1 MLLTPRT
8 TFRIKHALFLAIV
21 AFSLCYLSD
30 VFASTAGGAKPMPY
44 VAWLDNLRAS
54 TSGPVA
60 YTLSLIGIIVSGG
73 ILIFGGDLNGFFR
86 TLIFIVLVTAL
97 IVAADNTLRTLQA
110 GAEITPPP
118 VSSSVAQPGAW
129 LSRMKEDGN
138 AYFLLSGGFKQTSKE
153 TNGNATWH

>member
-1 MLLTPRT
+1 M
-8 TFRIKHALFLAIV
+8 LFL
-21 AFSLCYLSD
+21 SLNIKLVVLLILLVVSVSYLPEA
-30 VFASTAGGAKPMPY
+30 FASTAGGAKPMPY

-118 VSSSVAQPGAW
+118 SLSRAAQPQAL
-129 LSRMKEDGN
+129 LSRTPRDSN
-138 AYFLLSGGFKQTSKE
+138 ASFLPWF
-153 TNGNATWH
+153 

>member
-1 MLLTPRT
+1 MRMSTL
-8 TFRIKHALFLAIV
+8 RIKQMLFIAIV
-21 AFSLCYLSD
+21 AFSLSYFPD
-30 VFASTAGGAKPMPY
+30 VLASTAGGAKPMPY

-118 VSSSVAQPGAW
+118 VSSSAAQPEAWSSAFDVDNHAIFLVLMVYRYGAK
-129 LSRMKEDGN
+129 S
-138 AYFLLSGGFKQTSKE
+138 YPHT
-153 TNGNATWH
+153 

>member
-1 MLLTPRT
+1 M
-8 TFRIKHALFLAIV
+8 LFL
-21 AFSLCYLSD
+21 SLNIKLVVLLILLVISVSYLPET
-30 VFASTAGGAKPMPY
+30 FASTAGGAKPMPY

-73 ILIFGGDLNGFFR
+73 ILIFGGDLNGIFR

-118 VSSSVAQPGAW
+118 TLSRAAQPQAL
-129 LSRMKEDGN
+129 LSRTPRDSN
-138 AYFLLSGGFKQTSKE
+138 ATFLLDFGG
-153 TNGNATWH
+153 

>member
-1 MLLTPRT
+1 MLFPSTK
-8 TFRIKHALFLAIV
+8 IKFVILLALLV
-21 AFSLCYLSD
+21 MSVSCLSEA
-30 VFASTAGGAKPMPY
+30 FASTAGGAKPMPY

-54 TSGPVA
+54 TAGPVA

-73 ILIFGGDLNGFFR
+73 MLIFGGDLNGFFR

-118 VSSSVAQPGAW
+118 NKSDPLQAKALLLDQTTAFFRCALG
-129 LSRMKEDGN
+129 GN
-138 AYFLLSGGFKQTSKE
+138 D
-153 TNGNATWH
+153 

>member
-1 MLLTPRT
+1 MPSLSIKSKFAVIFILLVIVITYLPE
-8 TFRIKHALFLAIV
+8 AL
-21 AFSLCYLSD
+21 
-30 VFASTAGGAKPMPY
+30 ASTAGGAKPMPY

-97 IVAADNTLRTLQA
+97 IVAADNTLRTLQS

-118 VSSSVAQPGAW
+118 ILSRAAQPQA
-129 LSRMKEDGN
+129 
-138 AYFLLSGGFKQTSKE
+138 LLSASPW
-153 TNGNATWH
+153 NNNAIFLYGPKR

>member
-1 MLLTPRT
+1 MLRSSNP
-8 TFRIKHALFLAIV
+8 KHKFLCLAFFIAAALWLQEG
-21 AFSLCYLSD
+21 
-30 VFASTAGGAKPMPY
+30 FASTAAGSNAMPY
-44 VAWLDNLRAS
+44 VSWLNNLRAS

-97 IVAADNTLRTLQA
+97 IVAADNTLKTLQA

-118 VSSSVAQPGAW
+118 GIPVIDDSDSV
-129 LSRMKEDGN
+129 N
-138 AYFLLSGGFKQTSKE
+138 AP
-153 TNGNATWH
+153 TNTKAFNQN

>member
-1 MLLTPRT
+1 MLLFPW
-8 TFRIKHALFLAIV
+8 INVKVVVLLVLLVISA
-21 AFSLCYLSD
+21 SYLQETN
-30 VFASTAGGAKPMPY
+30 ASTAGGAKPMPY

-118 VSSSVAQPGAW
+118 GLSRAAQPLAL
-129 LSRMKEDGN
+129 LSDPPRDNN
-138 AYFLLSGGFKQTSKE
+138 AIFLLNFGG
-153 TNGNATWH
+153 

>member
-1 MLLTPRT
+1 MLLFPWINVKV
-8 TFRIKHALFLAIV
+8 FFLLVLLII
-21 AFSLCYLSD
+21 FSTYLQE
-30 VFASTAGGAKPMPY
+30 VYASTAGGAKPMPY

-118 VSSSVAQPGAW
+118 VLSRAAQPRAL
-129 LSRMKEDGN
+129 LSLYPRENN
-138 AYFLLSGGFKQTSKE
+138 AIFLLDSGG
-153 TNGNATWH
+153 

>member
-1 MLLTPRT
+1 M
-8 TFRIKHALFLAIV
+8 LFL
-21 AFSLCYLSD
+21 SLNIKLVVLLILLVVSVSYLPEA
-30 VFASTAGGAKPMPY
+30 FASTAGGAKPMPY

-118 VSSSVAQPGAW
+118 TLSRAAQPQA
-129 LSRMKEDGN
+129 
-138 AYFLLSGGFKQTSKE
+138 LLSPLSGDATPLFCPGFDGRLS
-153 TNGNATWH
+153 WR

>member
-1 MLLTPRT
+1 MPVFYLQYKTFLLLV
-8 TFRIKHALFLAIV
+8 ILL
-21 AFSLCYLSD
+21 FSLCYLPEI
-30 VFASTAGGAKPMPY
+30 FASTAGGAKPMPY

-110 GAEITPPP
+110 GAEITPPL
-118 VSSSVAQPGAW
+118 VSSSAAQPRAW
-129 LSRMKEDGN
+129 LCTNSMDSHAIFYKGVEMK
-138 AYFLLSGGFKQTSKE
+138 SS
-153 TNGNATWH
+153 WH

>member
-1 MLLTPRT
+1 M
-8 TFRIKHALFLAIV
+8 LFLSLNMKLVVLFILLLVSVSYLPEAI
-21 AFSLCYLSD
+21 
-30 VFASTAGGAKPMPY
+30 ASTAGGAKPMPY

-118 VSSSVAQPGAW
+118 VLSRAAQPQAL
-129 LSRMKEDGN
+129 LSRSPGDATPLFCPGFEGN
-138 AYFLLSGGFKQTSKE
+138 VP
-153 TNGNATWH
+153 WH

>member
-1 MLLTPRT
+1 M
-8 TFRIKHALFLAIV
+8 LFL
-21 AFSLCYLSD
+21 SLNIKLVVLLILLVVSVSYLPET
-30 VFASTAGGAKPMPY
+30 FASTAGGAKPMPY

-73 ILIFGGDLNGFFR
+73 ILIFDGDLNGFFR

-118 VSSSVAQPGAW
+118 VSSRAAQPQA
-129 LSRMKEDGN
+129 L
-138 AYFLLSGGFKQTSKE
+138 
-153 TNGNATWH
+153 

>member
-1 MLLTPRT
+1 M
-8 TFRIKHALFLAIV
+8 LFL
-21 AFSLCYLSD
+21 SLNMKLVVLLILLVLS
-30 VFASTAGGAKPMPY
+30 VSYFPEALASTAGGAKPMPY

-118 VSSSVAQPGAW
+118 LLSRAAQPQAL
-129 LSRMKEDGN
+129 LSRTPRDSN
-138 AYFLLSGGFKQTSKE
+138 ATFLLNSGGLVS
-153 TNGNATWH
+153 WH

>member
-1 MLLTPRT
+1 MLTPST
-8 TFRIKHALFLAIV
+8 KIKFILLIALLALSV
-21 AFSLCYLSD
+21 LCFPEA
-30 VFASTAGGAKPMPY
+30 FASTAGGAKPMPY

-60 YTLSLIGIIVSGG
+60 YSLSLIGIIVSGG
-73 ILIFGGDLNGFFR
+73 MLIFGGDLNGFFR

-118 VSSSVAQPGAW
+118 H
-129 LSRMKEDGN
+129 LNDTN
-138 AYFLLSGGFKQTSKE
+138 ALLLQSKVYICHALGGSKPCL
-153 TNGNATWH
+153 

>member
-1 MLLTPRT
+1 MLSLSLN
-8 TFRIKHALFLAIV
+8 IKLVVLLILLVVSVSYLPEAI
-21 AFSLCYLSD
+21 
-30 VFASTAGGAKPMPY
+30 ASTAGGAKPMPY

-118 VSSSVAQPGAW
+118 SLSRAAQPLA
-129 LSRMKEDGN
+129 
-138 AYFLLSGGFKQTSKE
+138 LLSPPSCDATPLFCPGFEGKVS
-153 TNGNATWH
+153 WL

>member
-1 MLLTPRT
+1 MPSLSIKSKYAVIFILLVIAITYLPE
-8 TFRIKHALFLAIV
+8 AL
-21 AFSLCYLSD
+21 
-30 VFASTAGGAKPMPY
+30 ASTAGGAKPMPY

-86 TLIFIVLVTAL
+86 TFIFIVLVTAL

-118 VSSSVAQPGAW
+118 ILSRAAQPQA
-129 LSRMKEDGN
+129 
-138 AYFLLSGGFKQTSKE
+138 LLSASPW
-153 TNGNATWH
+153 NNNATFLYGPKR

>member
-1 MLLTPRT
+1 MLILS
-8 TFRIKHALFLAIV
+8 IKCKFVLLFLLLIISATTIPE
-21 AFSLCYLSD
+21 AL
-30 VFASTAGGAKPMPY
+30 ASTAGGAKPMPY

-118 VSSSVAQPGAW
+118 VSSSAAQPQAL
-129 LSRMKEDGN
+129 LSRPIRENN
-138 AYFLLSGGFKQTSKE
+138 ATFLLNSGG
-153 TNGNATWH
+153 

>member
-1 MLLTPRT
+1 MLFPWINVKFVVLLVLLFCSASYLQDAYTST
-8 TFRIKHALFLAIV
+8 T
-21 AFSLCYLSD
+21 
-30 VFASTAGGAKPMPY
+30 GGSKPMPY

-110 GAEITPPP
+110 GAEITHPP
-118 VSSSVAQPGAW
+118 VSSSAAQPQA
-129 LSRMKEDGN
+129 
-138 AYFLLSGGFKQTSKE
+138 LLSSPLRYTTPLFYPGFEGRMS
-153 TNGNATWH
+153 WR

>member
-1 MLLTPRT
+1 ML
-8 TFRIKHALFLAIV
+8 ALSINSRFVVIFILLVIV
-21 AFSLCYLSD
+21 ITYLPEAL
-30 VFASTAGGAKPMPY
+30 ASTAGGAKPMPY

-110 GAEITPPP
+110 GAEITPAPLL
-118 VSSSVAQPGAW
+118 SRAAQPQAL
-129 LSRMKEDGN
+129 LSEPLRDNN
-138 AYFLLSGGFKQTSKE
+138 ATFLLNSGG
-153 TNGNATWH
+153 

>member
-1 MLLTPRT
+1 M
-8 TFRIKHALFLAIV
+8 LFLSLNMKLVVLLILLILSVSYFPEAI
-21 AFSLCYLSD
+21 
-30 VFASTAGGAKPMPY
+30 ASTAGGAKPMPY

-54 TSGPVA
+54 TSGTVA

-118 VSSSVAQPGAW
+118 DLSRAAQPQAL
-129 LSRMKEDGN
+129 LSRPPGDATPLFYPGFDGN
-138 AYFLLSGGFKQTSKE
+138 ALWL
-153 TNGNATWH
+153 

>member
-1 MLLTPRT
+1 M
-8 TFRIKHALFLAIV
+8 LFL
-21 AFSLCYLSD
+21 SLNIKLVVLLILLVVSVSYLPEA
-30 VFASTAGGAKPMPY
+30 FASTAGGAKPMPY

-110 GAEITPPP
+110 GAEISPPP
-118 VSSSVAQPGAW
+118 SLSRAAQPLA
-129 LSRMKEDGN
+129 
-138 AYFLLSGGFKQTSKE
+138 LLSPPSCDATPLFCPGFEGRMS
-153 TNGNATWH
+153 WL

>member
-1 MLLTPRT
+1 ML
-8 TFRIKHALFLAIV
+8 ALSINSKFVVIFILLVIAIT
-21 AFSLCYLSD
+21 YLPEAL
-30 VFASTAGGAKPMPY
+30 ASTAGGAKPMPY

-118 VSSSVAQPGAW
+118 VSNSTAQAQAL
-129 LSRMKEDGN
+129 LSRPIRENN
-138 AYFLLSGGFKQTSKE
+138 ATFLLNSGG
-153 TNGNATWH
+153 

>member
-1 MLLTPRT
+1 ML
-8 TFRIKHALFLAIV
+8 ALSINSKFVLIFILLVIAIT
-21 AFSLCYLSD
+21 YLPEAL
-30 VFASTAGGAKPMPY
+30 ASTAGGAKPMPY

-118 VSSSVAQPGAW
+118 I
-129 LSRMKEDGN
+129 LSRAVHTQALLSDPLRDNN
-138 AYFLLSGGFKQTSKE
+138 ATFLLNSGG
-153 TNGNATWH
+153 

>member
-1 MLLTPRT
+1 MEAKAMYVTPKPT
-8 TFRIKHALFLAIV
+8 LQLKPILIV
-21 AFSLCYLSD
+21 AVAVLSVSFLPD
-30 VFASTAGGAKPMPY
+30 VLASTAGGAKPMPY

-110 GAEITPPP
+110 GAIITPPP
-118 VSSSVAQPGAW
+118 TFNEDDSS
-129 LSRMKEDGN
+129 R
-138 AYFLLSGGFKQTSKE
+138 LL
-153 TNGNATWH
+153 NGNDKSDCLECGLGRTFSWR

>member
-1 MLLTPRT
+1 MPKLSFRYRPLLLVVVLY
-8 TFRIKHALFLAIV
+8 ISV
-21 AFSLCYLSD
+21 CYLPE
-30 VFASTAGGAKPMPY
+30 VLASTAGGAKPMPY

-97 IVAADNTLRTLQA
+97 IVAADNILRTLQA
-110 GAEITPPP
+110 GAIITPPP
-118 VSSSVAQPGAW
+118 TLNVDDSS
-129 LSRMKEDGN
+129 R
-138 AYFLLSGGFKQTSKE
+138 LL
-153 TNGNATWH
+153 NGNSDSSCLDCGLGRAITWR

>member
-1 MLLTPRT
+1 ML
-8 TFRIKHALFLAIV
+8 ALSINSKFVVIFILLVIAIT
-21 AFSLCYLSD
+21 YLPEAL
-30 VFASTAGGAKPMPY
+30 ASTAGGAKPMPY

-110 GAEITPPP
+110 GAEITPQP
-118 VSSSVAQPGAW
+118 VLSRAAQPLALLFRPPRDTTPLFCPGF
-129 LSRMKEDGN
+129 DGRV
-138 AYFLLSGGFKQTSKE
+138 S
-153 TNGNATWH
+153 WH

>member
-1 MLLTPRT
+1 MML
-8 TFRIKHALFLAIV
+8 FQWINVKVVVLFVLLVISA
-21 AFSLCYLSD
+21 SYLQD
-30 VFASTAGGAKPMPY
+30 AFASTAGGAKPMPY

-118 VSSSVAQPGAW
+118 VLSRAAQPLALLPSPLRYTTPLFYPGF
-129 LSRMKEDGN
+129 DGN
-138 AYFLLSGGFKQTSKE
+138 ALWL
-153 TNGNATWH
+153 

>member
-1 MLLTPRT
+1 M
-8 TFRIKHALFLAIV
+8 LFLSLNIKLVVLLILLALSVSYFPEAI
-21 AFSLCYLSD
+21 
-30 VFASTAGGAKPMPY
+30 ASTAGGAKPMPY

-118 VSSSVAQPGAW
+118 LLSRAAQPQAL
-129 LSRMKEDGN
+129 LSRPSSDATPIFYPDFDGN
-138 AYFLLSGGFKQTSKE
+138 E
-153 TNGNATWH
+153 TWH

>member
-1 MLLTPRT
+1 ML
-8 TFRIKHALFLAIV
+8 ALSINSRFVVLFILLVIV
-21 AFSLCYLSD
+21 ITYLPD
-30 VFASTAGGAKPMPY
+30 AFASTAGGAKPMPY

-118 VSSSVAQPGAW
+118 VSSSAVQPQAL
-129 LSRMKEDGN
+129 LSDPFRDNN
-138 AYFLLSGGFKQTSKE
+138 AIFLLNSGG
-153 TNGNATWH
+153 

>member
-1 MLLTPRT
+1 M
-8 TFRIKHALFLAIV
+8 LFL
-21 AFSLCYLSD
+21 SLNMKLVVLLILLVLS
-30 VFASTAGGAKPMPY
+30 VSYFPEALASTAGGAKPMPY

-118 VSSSVAQPGAW
+118 LLSRAAQPQAL
-129 LSRMKEDGN
+129 LSRSIRENN
-138 AYFLLSGGFKQTSKE
+138 ATFLLNSGGLVS
-153 TNGNATWH
+153 WH

>member
-1 MLLTPRT
+1 MK
-8 TFRIKHALFLAIV
+8 IIVLFLLLIMAITYFPE
-21 AFSLCYLSD
+21 AL
-30 VFASTAGGAKPMPY
+30 ASTAGGAKPMPY

-118 VSSSVAQPGAW
+118 LLSRAAQPQA
-129 LSRMKEDGN
+129 
-138 AYFLLSGGFKQTSKE
+138 LLSHPSSDATPFFALGFE
-153 TNGNATWH
+153 GNSSWH

>member
-1 MLLTPRT
+1 MNANSSNKTSFILSCRGV
-8 TFRIKHALFLAIV
+8 FGKLA
-21 AFSLCYLSD
+21 
-30 VFASTAGGAKPMPY
+30 FASTAGGAKPMPY

-118 VSSSVAQPGAW
+118 NIDDVDLTRLLQDDGQPSCFDCSSG
-129 LSRMKEDGN
+129 RKD
-138 AYFLLSGGFKQTSKE
+138 
-153 TNGNATWH
+153 TWR

>member
-1 MLLTPRT
+1 M
-8 TFRIKHALFLAIV
+8 LFL
-21 AFSLCYLSD
+21 SLNIKLVVLLILLVISASYLPET
-30 VFASTAGGAKPMPY
+30 FASTAGGAKPMPY

-110 GAEITPPP
+110 GAQITPPP
-118 VSSSVAQPGAW
+118 TLSRAAQPQAL
-129 LSRMKEDGN
+129 LSRTPRDSN
-138 AYFLLSGGFKQTSKE
+138 ATFLLNSG
-153 TNGNATWH
+153 W

>member
-1 MLLTPRT
+1 MLILSINNKFVLLFILLIISATYIPE
-8 TFRIKHALFLAIV
+8 AL
-21 AFSLCYLSD
+21 
-30 VFASTAGGAKPMPY
+30 ASTAGGAKPMPY

-110 GAEITPPP
+110 GAEITLPP
-118 VSSSVAQPGAW
+118 VSSSAAQPLAL
-129 LSRMKEDGN
+129 LSRSPRDSN
-138 AYFLLSGGFKQTSKE
+138 ATFLLDARG
-153 TNGNATWH
+153 